1 MKKLAILIF
10 SFVILSTLAKA
21 EFVDEVRVEGYGLG
35 DSLLDY
41 FSQKEINKFIKDKE
55 NRLEEGYYLKEITTN
70 SEKKKFEQYD
80 RLGIVYK
87 KEEKYPI
94 HGLLAQ
100 ADLDVNNE
108 ECVEIQKEIF
118 TALQEAFPKSKTT
131 RDYANRMA
139 KAEIANKIYE
149 IKFWGG
155 YTFIFDTPSK
165 GCTIHFLMMSE
176 NFAIKFFYNKF

>member
-1 MKKLAILIF
+1 MEE
-10 SFVILSTLAKA
+10 SS
-21 EFVDEVRVEGYGLG
+21 R
-35 DSLLDY
+35 SLLNCY
-41 FSQKEINKFIKDKE
+41 SLEI
-55 NRLEEGYYLKEITTN
+55 
-70 SEKKKFEQYD
+70 
-80 RLGIVYK
+80 YK

-155 YTFIFDTPSK
+155 YTFIFDTPYK

>member
-41 FSQKEINKFIKDKE
+41 FSKNKINKIFKKKE
-55 NRLEEGYYLKEITTN
+55 NRLSNTFYVMQITKN
-70 SEKKKFEQYD
+70 SEDKKFEQYD
-80 RLGIVYK
+80 DLAVVFKREDGF
-87 KEEKYPI
+87 PI

-100 ADLDVNNE
+100 ASMDVNNE
-108 ECVEIQKEIF
+108 ECAEIQKEIVS
-118 TALQEAFPKSKTT
+118 ALREAFPKSKNT
-131 RDYANRMA
+131 RKYAN
-139 KAEIANKIYE
+139 KLVKKKIVNKVYE

-155 YTFIFDTPSK
+155 YTFIFDDTSR
-165 GCTIHFLMMSE
+165 GCTIHFLMMSD
-176 NFAIKFFYNKF
+176 NLGRVFF